1 MYHSETTLRLHIYFK
16 YNRQCPPCLTRQQR
30 LSCDAETN
38 KLSSD
43 SAKLVDICESEAT
56 VTTTVRS
63 GGDWSQVVG
72 YVLMCFAGIC
82 PNSQ

>member
-1 MYHSETTLRLHIYFK
+1 MCHRETTLRLHIYFK
-16 YNRQCPPCLTRQQR
+16 CNRQQR
-30 LSCDAETN
+30 LSCDAEKN

-43 SAKLVDICESEAT
+43 SAKLVDTNASEAT
-56 VTTTVRS
+56 VTTMVRS
-63 GGDWSQVVG
+63 GGNWSQVVG